1 MDKKFIGLI
10 SLLLVVTSILLVLTL
25 SALYGSGKS
34 PIYNAARTLIRA
46 KEESIPSADKSLVF
60 CFPLQTMAD
69 GKSKSEVTIFVRSA
83 SEKNLSNQKV
93 ELMSSV
99 GQVQA
104 PGGNFSDKSGK
115 VSFVLTSKT
124 PGAAQIVATVA
135 DSINLSTRCTIN
147 FQ

>member
-10 SLLLVVTSILLVLTL
+10 SLLLVITSVLLVLTL

-46 KEESIPSADKSLVF
+46 KEESVPSADKSLVF
-60 CFPLQTMAD
+60 CFPFQAPAD
-69 GKSKSEVTIFVRSA
+69 GKSKVDITIFARSA
-83 SEKNLSNQKV
+83 AEKNLSNQKV
-93 ELMSSV
+93 EITSSL
-99 GQVQA
+99 GDIQA
-104 PGGNFSDKSGK
+104 PNGNFSDKSGK

-124 PGAAQIVATVA
+124 PGAAQVAATVA
-135 DSINLSTRCTIN
+135 DSVNLNTRCTIN